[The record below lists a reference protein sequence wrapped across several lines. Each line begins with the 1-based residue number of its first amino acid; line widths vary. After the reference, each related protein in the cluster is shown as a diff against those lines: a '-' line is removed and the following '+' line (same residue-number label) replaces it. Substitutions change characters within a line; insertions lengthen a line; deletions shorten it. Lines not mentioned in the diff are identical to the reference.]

1 MSDSNSGPV
10 LSTVLAAV
18 VGLVAIIWLL
28 PLAVSAAWQVIP
40 SILILIIIVG
50 AIRGIVARLFD

>member
-1 MSDSNSGPV
+1 MSDSDSGPV

-28 PLAVSAAWQVIP
+28 PLPVSAAWQVIP